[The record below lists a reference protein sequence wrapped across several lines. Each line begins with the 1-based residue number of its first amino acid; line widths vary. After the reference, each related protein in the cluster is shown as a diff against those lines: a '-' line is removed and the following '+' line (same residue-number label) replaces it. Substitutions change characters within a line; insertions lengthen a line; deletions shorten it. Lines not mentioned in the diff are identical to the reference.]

1 MLCLLEAPNL
11 SFSANVVQKQ
21 SNAFIVLIARQRK
34 PNRGSIMRKF
44 SEVDNEKITL
54 MGLLDEHMSGQKTPN
69 SIWGLM
75 YVCALRITGNI
86 AFQRV

>member
-1 MLCLLEAPNL
+1 
-11 SFSANVVQKQ
+11 
-21 SNAFIVLIARQRK
+21 
-34 PNRGSIMRKF
+34 MRKF
-44 SEVDNEKITL
+44 SEVDIEKITL

-86 AFQRV
+86 ASQRV